1 MFNFFNEIKSKFKGM
16 KDIILPYQSVML
28 GNFLLYIE
36 GFSSLMTYT
45 RQTIVFKVKG
55 GVITVTGKDLL
66 VKEMSPSTI
75 TITGTISQVEYI
87 W

>member
-16 KDIILPYQSVML
+16 KDVMLPYQSVML

-87 W
+87 

>member
-16 KDIILPYQSVML
+16 KDVILPYQSVML

-87 W
+87 

>member
-16 KDIILPYQSVML
+16 QDVVLPYQSVML
-28 GNFLLYIE
+28 GNFLLYVE
-36 GFSSLMTYT
+36 GFSSLITYT
-45 RQTIVFKVKG
+45 KKTIVFKVKS
-55 GVITVTGKDLL
+55 GVLTIFGKDLQI
-66 VKEMSPSTI
+66 KEMSPSTI

>member
-16 KDIILPYQSVML
+16 QDVVLPYQSVML
-28 GNFLLYIE
+28 GNFLLYVE
-36 GFSSLMTYT
+36 GFSSLITYT
-45 RQTIVFKVKG
+45 KETIVFKVKS
-55 GVITVTGKDLL
+55 GVLTIFGKDLQI
-66 VKEMSPSTI
+66 KEMSPSTI

>member
-16 KDIILPYQSVML
+16 KDVMLPYQSVML

-66 VKEMSPSTI
+66 VKEMSLSTI

-87 W
+87 

>member
-16 KDIILPYQSVML
+16 KDVMLPYQSVML

-75 TITGTISQVEYI
+75 TITGTISQVE
-87 W
+87 

>member
-16 KDIILPYQSVML
+16 KDVILPYQSVML

-75 TITGTISQVEYI
+75 TITGTISQVECI

>member
-16 KDIILPYQSVML
+16 KDVILPYQSVML

-66 VKEMSPSTI
+66 VKEMSLSTI

>member
-16 KDIILPYQSVML
+16 KDVILPYQSVML

-75 TITGTISQVEYI
+75 TIIGTISQVEYI
-87 W
+87 

>member
-16 KDIILPYQSVML
+16 KDVMLPYQSVML

-75 TITGTISQVEYI
+75 TITRTISQVEYI

>member
-87 W
+87 

>member
-16 KDIILPYQSVML
+16 KDVVLPYQSVML
-28 GNFLLYIE
+28 GNFLIYIE

-87 W
+87 

>member
-16 KDIILPYQSVML
+16 KDVILPYQSVML

-45 RQTIVFKVKG
+45 RQNIVFKLKG

-87 W
+87 

>member
-16 KDIILPYQSVML
+16 KDVILPYQSVML

-55 GVITVTGKDLL
+55 GVITVTGTDLL

>member
-1 MFNFFNEIKSKFKGM
+1 M
-16 KDIILPYQSVML
+16 KDVILPYQSVML

-87 W
+87 

>member
-16 KDIILPYQSVML
+16 KDVILPYQSVML